1 MKLYQY
7 DDLKK
12 TNQALGSF
20 KRNEVPVEEVKLV
33 VVDGKI
39 QFFIVAE
46 PPYTPKPEGEEK
58 PKKKI
63 DKEPKAEEK
72 VEKEETKD
80 KPKTEEPKAEEE
92 EPKVE
97 KPKAEEKK
105 EKKK

>member
-33 VVDGKI
+33 VVEGKV
-39 QFFIVAE
+39 QFFIVAD
-46 PPYTPKPEGEEK
+46 PPYTPRPEGEDK
-58 PKKKI
+58 PKKKA

-72 VEKEETKD
+72 
-80 KPKTEEPKAEEE
+80 
-92 EPKVE
+92 KVE
-97 KPKAEEKK
+97 KKAEEKK
-105 EKKK
+105 EKEKKPEKKDKTKKKKEEKKK